1 MMAAVAGPSENQG
14 NRRAAFGWLKPDA
27 VLCAYSLGAE
37 TNPAPPKE
45 SQRLNLEN
53 PAFFIVTGRLSRSDR
68 NFARRPRLIA
78 LAAVRIVIVGFCEK
92 FFPMLDSCVTPSF
105 LLCRRGEEVQN
116 LQDRGKCFN
125 RSAAM

>member
-37 TNPAPPKE
+37 TNPVQPKE

-53 PAFFIVTGRLSRSDR
+53 PEIKFYGILRCWLFWLFISVGGRGQSSKSGKDGRGVS
-68 NFARRPRLIA
+68 
-78 LAAVRIVIVGFCEK
+78 VG
-92 FFPMLDSCVTPSF
+92 L
-105 LLCRRGEEVQN
+105 G
-116 LQDRGKCFN
+116 
-125 RSAAM
+125 